1 MTFFGLRVAYTT
13 KDFEMRSSWIR
24 LGSKS
29 RGVWRKQC
37 QRGTGWEAGAGN
49 GVARPQ
55 VKERQGLL
63 AALES
68 WGRILRD
75 PRRG

>member
-1 MTFFGLRVAYTT
+1 MTFFGLWVVDTT
-13 KDFEMRSSWIR
+13 KDLEMRSSWIR

-29 RGVWRKQC
+29 WGVWRRHC

-55 VKERQGLL
+55 VKECQRLL

-68 WGRILRD
+68 WGQILRD